1 MKVTNRDEFKNFL
14 DYVQIRHSCV
24 VEVGDKIGILL
35 LQGRLQHRHFLFFE
49 KEHSQGIWKDNVA
62 STERFLYLLNR
73 KGEIIFKGVEEPRY

>member
-62 STERFLYLLNR
+62 LTERFL
-73 KGEIIFKGVEEPRY
+73 